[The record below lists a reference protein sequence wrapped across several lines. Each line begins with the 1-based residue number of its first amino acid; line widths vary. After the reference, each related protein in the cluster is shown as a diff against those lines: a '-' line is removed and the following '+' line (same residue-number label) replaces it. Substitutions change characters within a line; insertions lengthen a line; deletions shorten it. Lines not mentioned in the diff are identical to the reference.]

1 MIVHGDAD
9 NLVNISGSEKALSV
23 YEESDAFA
31 KLVTISGAGHIFFN
45 AKAQRAGNIRYIG
58 LSQAGRVIRG
68 NYMDK
73 NRKKLFINIGIT
85 VAVIIIAA
93 ILGAIVGEL
102 LLDNLI

>member
-1 MIVHGDAD
+1 M
-9 NLVNISGSEKALSV
+9 
-23 YEESDAFA
+23 
-31 KLVTISGAGHIFFN
+31 
-45 AKAQRAGNIRYIG
+45 
-58 LSQAGRVIRG
+58 IRG

-102 LLDNLI
+102 RLDNLI

>member
-1 MIVHGDAD
+1 MKKVMLLQSLLPFPGQDTFSLI
-9 NLVNISGSEKALSV
+9 
-23 YEESDAFA
+23 
-31 KLVTISGAGHIFFN
+31 
-45 AKAQRAGNIRYIG
+45 KAQRAGNIRYIG
-58 LSQAGRVIRG
+58 LSQAGRMIRG

>member
-1 MIVHGDAD
+1 M
-9 NLVNISGSEKALSV
+9 

-45 AKAQRAGNIRYIG
+45 AKHRAGNIRYIG
-58 LSQAGRVIRG
+58 LSQAGRMIRG

>member
-1 MIVHGDAD
+1 MKKVM
-9 NLVNISGSEKALSV
+9 LLQM
-23 YEESDAFA
+23 
-31 KLVTISGAGHIFFN
+31 LVTISGQDTFSLMQR
-45 AKAQRAGNIRYIG
+45 QRAGNIRYIG
-58 LSQAGRVIRG
+58 LSQAGRMIRG

>member
-1 MIVHGDAD
+1 M
-9 NLVNISGSEKALSV
+9 

-45 AKAQRAGNIRYIG
+45 AQRAGNIRYIG
-58 LSQAGRVIRG
+58 LSQAGRMIRG